1 MKVINGD
8 PKTFESSKCH
18 VKIDWYDRIF
28 NDQLEVYEEWGDTNN
43 HSNEAKGWKEY
54 LERIRVSEEADL
66 TLHWWTYKG
75 KNAGEN
81 PPLIICLDE
90 YYSRSWQYIAD
101 REGLIIVAFEYHRNY
116 RLPNNEEGMG
126 ALGFGSK
133 PDEIITYHEVVKRVM
148 EEYNVDKQRVYING
162 LSYGDGSALNYAMRY
177 SDTLAGIVLINGPT
191 SPYNCKRY
199 QFDKMPPLPSMQIRS
214 EDDITCDGFPDGMSF
229 DAKGNKGWLRQIRS
243 ESTIYNRNIWLR
255 ANNISSREPK
265 ILTEGTRTFLIYESE
280 AGDVIYAEM
289 ADRCHIGAVDYA
301 EEMWQKVYSR
311 YKRNDRGGIEKIK
324 ELPAPDKK
332 SIGLVVGS
340 SRAYIDNQVTE
351 LAAPCYMVDPKF
363 PLNRATRMYGET
375 ECSYS
380 SFYAPVE
387 LLKKGFGI
395 GYTVEDLPN
404 FSVWNEGEDN
414 DRIQLD
420 DKVIKFSFSGKH
432 YEIYTN
438 TCLIIEDGITKDLVR
453 PVLTI
458 DGNLMVPVKEFGDF
472 FGFYVSERNE
482 AVYVSDHK
490 NAIGYTVSRILREE
504 VLADKIEEKIFPV
517 SLIKHSH
524 GHTEISTESIKLGD
538 TLEIKTFPEEGY
550 KVTEVYGIMNGLE
563 APVDKLKENEY
574 IVCNVMGDLVVE
586 VIYGE

>member
-1 MKVINGD
+1 M
-8 PKTFESSKCH
+8 
-18 VKIDWYDRIF
+18 KIDWYDRIF

-243 ESTIYNRNIWLR
+243 EARYTTEIYGSGRIIFHQGSRRFLR
-255 ANNISSREPK
+255 KEREPSSYTK
-265 ILTEGTRTFLIYESE
+265 VKRGMLYMRRWPTDAISE
-280 AGDVIYAEM
+280 QWIMRKKCGRRFTAGIRET
-289 ADRCHIGAVDYA
+289 IGA
-301 EEMWQKVYSR
+301 E
-311 YKRNDRGGIEKIK
+311 
-324 ELPAPDKK
+324 
-332 SIGLVVGS
+332 
-340 SRAYIDNQVTE
+340 
-351 LAAPCYMVDPKF
+351 
-363 PLNRATRMYGET
+363 
-375 ECSYS
+375 
-380 SFYAPVE
+380 
-387 LLKKGFGI
+387 
-395 GYTVEDLPN
+395 
-404 FSVWNEGEDN
+404 
-414 DRIQLD
+414 
-420 DKVIKFSFSGKH
+420 
-432 YEIYTN
+432 
-438 TCLIIEDGITKDLVR
+438 
-453 PVLTI
+453 
-458 DGNLMVPVKEFGDF
+458 
-472 FGFYVSERNE
+472 
-482 AVYVSDHK
+482 
-490 NAIGYTVSRILREE
+490 
-504 VLADKIEEKIFPV
+504 
-517 SLIKHSH
+517 
-524 GHTEISTESIKLGD
+524 
-538 TLEIKTFPEEGY
+538 
-550 KVTEVYGIMNGLE
+550 
-563 APVDKLKENEY
+563 
-574 IVCNVMGDLVVE
+574 
-586 VIYGE
+586 